1 MVRRLSL
8 RQQNRLAAM
17 RAVQAASVAMF
28 ETDGFDATTVEAVAE
43 ATGVSASTIYRHFGT
58 KAALVLWDEQHAT
71 IDAELAIRLGTQTPL
86 QAFKEAVVV
95 ALTKREDMDLFLRR
109 LRLIYSEASIWRA
122 AALQDQADRAELA
135 AAFAATHDPGRATL
149 ADEVAAASCLAALDV
164 ALDRWQ
170 QTNAQTN
177 LADVI
182 DEAINAVALLS

>member
-1 MVRRLSL
+1 MARKLSL
-8 RQQNRLAAM
+8 RQQNRLTAM
-17 RAVQAASVAMF
+17 RVVQAASVAMF

-58 KAALVLWDEQHAT
+58 KEALVLWDEQDASV
-71 IDAELAIRLGTQTPL
+71 DAELAERLGAQSPL

-95 ALTKREDMDLFLRR
+95 ALTNREDMDLFLRR

-122 AALQDQADRAELA
+122 AALQDQVDRAELT
-135 AAFAATHDPGRATL
+135 AAFAATGGPRRATI

-170 QTNAQTN
+170 QSNAQTS

-182 DEAINAVALLS
+182 DEAINAVASLS